1 MSGVINIPVGNREIW
16 DELYFGP
23 VFCSIF
29 PIILRRNEYLCTAA
43 FVSTIHLIITVQR
56 NNLRNTQKINNN
68 DTKQILIT
76 LKISSMVFL
85 VLAFLNLNIF
95 VWA

>member
-1 MSGVINIPVGNREIW
+1 MSGVINTPVGNRETW
-16 DELYFGP
+16 DDLYFGP
-23 VFCSIF
+23 VFCLMF
-29 PIILRRNEYLCTAA
+29 PISLRKNEHLCTAA
-43 FVSTIHLIITVQR
+43 SVSTIHLIITVQR

-76 LKISSMVFL
+76 LKISSIVFL